1 MKIPRFYYQDL
12 INYTDDFLREIILWQ
27 KQEIEELQKFNTIK
41 KEIILQSIENKFTI
55 KEIDDIFQK
64 QIEILKQKYNYKQ
77 FLSSKQGKL
86 YGIMEE
92 LNKIRKIMGEKH
104 GQ

>member
-1 MKIPRFYYQDL
+1 MKMPRFYYMDL
-12 INYTDDFLREIILWQ
+12 NNYTDEFLKEIILWQ
-27 KQEIEELQKFNTIK
+27 KQEIEELKEFTIIK
-41 KEIILQSIENKFTI
+41 RDIILESIENKFTM

-64 QIEILKQKYNYKQ
+64 QIEILKQKYNHRQ

-92 LNKIRKIMGEKH
+92 LNKIRKILREMKK
-104 GQ
+104 